1 MEDGVQKNAL
11 MNRISEQEKILM
23 LRMELHD
30 LIIAFITSTID
41 EFGERGLK
49 FCKELIKNRLSSL
62 LIGYKQFLNISS
74 NDAVSIASLIISRRK
89 LIGEDCHIIEANSK
103 NCEVNIKNCPTIRT
117 KDPTEIC
124 EIFSGGEDA
133 AAKIINPNA
142 NVTCHR
148 LTTKKRPQCRLKIKI
163 ES

>member
-1 MEDGVQKNAL
+1 MEKGVQKNAL
-11 MNRISEQEKILM
+11 INRISDQEKILL

-41 EFGERGLK
+41 EFGERGLE
-49 FCKELIKNRLSSL
+49 FCKELIKNRLSNL
-62 LIGYKQFLNISS
+62 LMGYKQFFKILA

-103 NCEVNIKNCPTIRT
+103 NCEVNIKNCPIIRT
-117 KDPTEIC
+117 KDPTEVC

-133 AAKIINPNA
+133 AAKMINPNA
-142 NVTCHR
+142 NVTCRR
-148 LTTKKRPQCRLKIKI
+148 LTTKKRPQCRLIIKI
-163 ES
+163 EN